1 MSKFNN
7 KKIYCNNCN
16 KLGHY
21 YNNCKEPICSY
32 GLICVNTIKSDD
44 ISLLSKLS
52 INTSNINYTNDVDM
66 YNFSLLKSNIKFLM
80 VQRRYTLGY
89 IEFIRGRYN
98 VDNVD
103 GIGALFEQM
112 IQSEIDKIGSNTYD
126 MLWLDFWGN
135 KHKKNQEYY
144 NAKGKFDQLLSGI
157 PFSIKFYTDNIKPR
171 YVSLEWG
178 FPKGRKNINSVEE
191 DDLICACREF
201 TEETGIDYKKVS
213 ILDNIVPFS
222 ETFIGT
228 NGKKYKHVYFVGV
241 LDDINDNIESMVGNN
256 EIYRIG
262 WFSYDEAINMIRPY
276 HVLRKNI
283 LTELFI
289 NIMNVL
295 LK

>member
-1 MSKFNN
+1 MFKFNN
-7 KKIYCNNCN
+7 KKLYCNNCN
-16 KLGHY
+16 KSGHY
-21 YNNCKEPICSY
+21 YSNCKEPITSY
-32 GLICVNTIKSDD
+32 GLICINMKSSELLTTIQ
-44 ISLLSKLS
+44 
-52 INTSNINYTNDVDM
+52 INDNSNIQYTDASSM
-66 YNFSLLKSNIKFLM
+66 YNFSVLKSNIRFLM

-112 IQSEIDKIGSNTYD
+112 IQSEIQNIASKTYD
-126 MLWLDFWGN
+126 DLWTSFWGN
-135 KHKKNQEYY
+135 NHKKNQEYFI
-144 NAKGKFDQLLSGI
+144 AKNKFDQLTNGV
-157 PFSIKFYTDNIKPR
+157 PFSLKFYTNNIKPK
-171 YVSLEWG
+171 YMSLEWG
-178 FPKGRKNINSVEE
+178 FPKGRKNIGCDE
-191 DDLICACREF
+191 DDLVCACREF
-201 TEETGIDYKKVS
+201 SEETGIDHDK
-213 ILDNIVPFS
+213 LDIIHNIKPFS

-228 NGKKYKHVYFVGV
+228 NGKKYKHVYYIGS
-241 LDDINDNIESMVGNN
+241 LEDINDDIEQMIGNN
-256 EIYRIG
+256 EIYRMG